1 MKTRSA
7 AKKRFDI
14 TGKKKIKRRGAAV
27 SHLLEK
33 KSKSR
38 KRDHKVAYEVVKG
51 NLKNVK
57 KMLGM

>member
-7 AKKRFDI
+7 AKKRFSI
-14 TGKKKIKRRGAAV
+14 TGTKKIKRRGASI

-38 KRDHKVAYEVVKG
+38 KRDHQIPFEVQKG